1 MLTRKF
7 QLGFC
12 GDWIEIYE
20 QVPHPKD
27 QGELFLSFRKR
38 SGRKVLPLFC
48 GITAGGAKIMAKNFK
63 TLHYDPT
70 ELCLLVGRK
79 LNNGSA
85 QLVALSS
92 RR

>member
-27 QGELFLSFRKR
+27 QGELFSLSGKDLAGRFYLFLWHNCLR
-38 SGRKVLPLFC
+38 SKDYGKEFQ
-48 GITAGGAKIMAKNFK
+48 N
-63 TLHYDPT
+63 
-70 ELCLLVGRK
+70 
-79 LNNGSA
+79 
-85 QLVALSS
+85 SS
-92 RR
+92 L

>member
-27 QGELFLSFRKR
+27 QGEFFLSFRKR
-38 SGRKVLPLFC
+38 YGRKVLPLFC
-48 GITAGGAKIMAKNFK
+48 GITAGGAKIMAENFK
-63 TLHYDPT
+63 QHRYDPT
-70 ELCLLVGRK
+70 ELCLFVGRK
-79 LNNGSA
+79 LDDDSA
-85 QLVALSS
+85 QLVPLSS
-92 RR
+92 SR